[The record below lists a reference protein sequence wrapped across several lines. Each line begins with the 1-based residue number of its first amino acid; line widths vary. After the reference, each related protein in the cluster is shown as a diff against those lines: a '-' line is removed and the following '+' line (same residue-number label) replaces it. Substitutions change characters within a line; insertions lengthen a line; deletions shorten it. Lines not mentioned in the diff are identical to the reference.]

1 MQRLEEAPTEQARS
15 WLDSLDGKLLER
27 RMEAAAQKGC
37 EFRNHYHVIFTS
49 VSDFCPGYCQSVRVK
64 VDFASWAKHR
74 DLDET
79 IGHSPNKKIGP
90 LPLPKI
96 SIDDKPCSYILSE
109 WLRRGRYK
117 WSAPDLQNN
126 QGVWKTFRRDQRKF
140 QSISSH
146 SKFLLIAHIG
156 QHGEGRCGL

>member
-15 WLDSLDGKLLER
+15 WLDSLDRKRLER
-27 RMEAAAQKGC
+27 RMEAATQKGC
-37 EFRNHYHVIFTS
+37 EFRNHYHVIFAS

-64 VDFASWAKHR
+64 VDFASWAKHG
-74 DLDET
+74 DLDQT
-79 IGHSPNKKIGP
+79 ISHAPKNRAAAIAKYPNRRQ
-90 LPLPKI
+90 
-96 SIDDKPCSYILSE
+96 PCSYILGD

-126 QGVWKTFRRDQRKF
+126 QGVWKTFQRHQRRF

-146 SKFLLIAHIG
+146 FTFLLIAYIG
-156 QHGEGRCGL
+156 HRGGGWCGI